1 MLLADVGPAYI
12 TDTKKDNMFNALT
25 SRRFCV
31 TICIMQG
38 FGGEENGE
46 KEDKKNTILG

>member
-1 MLLADVGPAYI
+1 MWGPPI
-12 TDTKKDNMFNALT
+12 SQIQKKDNMFNALT